1 MKTKLLNNIEAKLTG
16 DVKYI
21 SSPFESVSFNQIPDE
36 NMTIYVGK
44 GIGYEVGVRLGAVE
58 YIDQDIINEPGMQD
72 IVLNAAKKRI
82 GRGIADHVYG
92 DIRSRLIEL
101 SIQMHHENYSYN
113 SKSLQIVEE
122 LIEAVTYG

>member
-1 MKTKLLNNIEAKLTG
+1 MKTRLLNNIEAKLTG

-21 SSPFESVSFNQIPDE
+21 SSPFESVSFNQIPTE
-36 NMTIYVGK
+36 NMTIYLGK
-44 GIGYEVGVRLGAVE
+44 GVGYEVGVRLGAVE
-58 YIDQDIINEPGMQD
+58 YIDKEIMDQPGMQE
-72 IVLNAAKKRI
+72 IVLEAAKKRI

-101 SIQMHHENYSYN
+101 SLQMRHENYSYN

>member
-21 SSPFESVSFNQIPDE
+21 SSPFESVSFKPIPDE

-58 YIDQDIINEPGMQD
+58 YIDKEIMDQPGMQG
-72 IVLNAAKKRI
+72 IVLEAAKKRI

-92 DIRSRLIEL
+92 DIRSQLIEL
-101 SIQMHHENYSYN
+101 SLQMRHENYRYD
-113 SKSLQIVEE
+113 SKSLQMVEE
-122 LIEAVTYG
+122 LIEAVTYD